1 MITNMRTLT
10 KMIISYHHRQG
21 LGILNTN
28 KVKDVNNLG
37 HLEITFELQ
46 KLILK
51 LKPKLFMF

>member
-1 MITNMRTLT
+1 
-10 KMIISYHHRQG
+10 MIISYHRRQD

-28 KVKDVNNLG
+28 KVKDLNNLG
-37 HLEITFELQ
+37 HLEITF